1 MNMLLTYHHNV
12 VNMSITLFTSQSAV
26 NPKTYYP
33 SIESSEYPMD
43 VHHYLIE
50 DVWHGFEATP
60 AKRPKH
66 EHEEEDDEDDN
77 ALEITLKDEGDA
89 DVLQKKTLQVLQV
102 ATSISFVC
110 RI

>member
-1 MNMLLTYHHNV
+1 MNMLLTYHNV
-12 VNMSITLFTSQSAV
+12 VYMNITLFTSQYAV
-26 NPKTYYP
+26 NLITYYP

>member
-1 MNMLLTYHHNV
+1 
-12 VNMSITLFTSQSAV
+12 
-26 NPKTYYP
+26 
-33 SIESSEYPMD
+33 MD